1 MDRTNYKYMFST
13 DEQMGAF
20 VKLIDALG
28 CENVSNLTWDFVG
41 KIGDL
46 HLENV
51 HFLYRKEAPFSKF
64 TIIWYRPQGYPR
76 ENSFTVGAS
85 VNTEF
90 FFTASPYETA
100 GRRQYSEVGCRR
112 TKRRRLRG

>member
-1 MDRTNYKYMFST
+1 MDRTNYKSVFST
-13 DEQMGAF
+13 DEQAMAF
-20 VKLIDALG
+20 VELIDALG
-28 CENVSNLTWDFVG
+28 CENVSDLKWDFVG

-46 HLENV
+46 RLEDV

-90 FFTASPYETA
+90 FFTASPYEA
-100 GRRQYSEVGCRR
+100 AAKAKELDASLKGEE
-112 TKRRRLRG
+112 K

>member
-41 KIGDL
+41 KIGDS

-64 TIIWYRPQGYPR
+64 IIIWYYPQGCPR
-76 ENSFTVGAS
+76 GNSFTVGAS

-90 FFTASPYETA
+90 FFTASLYEA
-100 GRRQYSEVGCRR
+100 AAKAKELDASLKGEE
-112 TKRRRLRG
+112 K